1 MSETVTVKEIR
12 NTMRGLET
20 EENHAVPAV
29 AVVVVAAAAATT
41 DDENITDGATV
52 SPTKSDSREPPVQ
65 PLADTQPPTSEA
77 PQAPPQAQPP
87 PPPSS
92 HPTPPLLP
100 PAPQPGRDTSCFPD
114 RNDTQRQ
121 TPGQSGKRAKSNS
134 KLKLVRSLAVCEE
147 SSSPPFTTDL
157 PREHQDEIPIKLGQS
172 LDKEEPLTPTKNE
185 QDKSGDKQDRPEKL
199 TRKLLSRD
207 SSQEYTDSTG
217 IDLHEFLVNTLKNN
231 PRDRMMLLKLE
242 QDILDFISNNE
253 SQKRK
258 FPPMTSYHRMLL
270 HRVAA
275 YFGLDHNVDQ
285 TGKSVI
291 INKTSNTRIPDQKFS
306 EHIKDDKTDDFQKRY
321 ILKRDNSSSDRDE
334 NMMRM
339 RLKDDRR
346 SKSIEEREEEYQ
358 RARDRIFA
366 QDASAPFSH
375 FSAKLTPSISS
386 VHEHGHDG
394 FTLDKRIQED
404 DVCNS
409 TQQRRQVFRLKDGR
423 SANSRQ
429 SSSENEPKYG
439 DPRPWSSTDSDSSNR
454 NLRPAMTKASSFSGI
469 SVLLRGDSSG
479 SSKST
484 GRLSKT
490 GSESSSSIGSSTGSL
505 SRSQPPF
512 PAPPLSQSAGHSAAP
527 AAYPLLCT
535 SSSVS
540 YEVGRSGAAA
550 AAAPPPAPPPPLPL
564 PLPLPPP
571 PPPQPPPPQP
581 PSLPTSTTN
590 TTSYYLLPLE
600 AAGIPPGSI
609 LVNPHTGQP
618 FVNPDGTAVV
628 YNPALASQQGR
639 SQQSHPPPP
648 APPPP
653 SAQPVPHQHQPANH
667 LLSQPARSFQPSA
680 QPVQYSTVSYTPQLL
695 SVSPNQPYTVQDN
708 LGAQFSHM
716 GLGRQPSSESRE
728 AHTAMY
734 PASVVL
740 QAPPQQQQQQQ
751 QPAGYMV
758 APPPGQP
765 GPPYSN
771 PAPQPVNQP
780 AMQQQQQQAY
790 MQQPMQQMPACY
802 CAPGQYPLSSQQYRP
817 VGTVQFSSPHSQNI
831 APPTQQ
837 TGYQTVMPNQ
847 AQSYPQ
853 SMMAVQQPQGQ
864 NMVSG
869 QHSNMGNQM
878 QSMMVQYPS
887 MPSYQVSMP
896 QGSQAVPQQSYQQPI
911 LIPSQSNQGPMPG
924 SGVQVYYSVITPN
937 QQNSMG
943 SSVGFLPPPVSE
955 QMQFPR
961 ASSPCAPP
969 QHPTQQCSGVPP
981 PPGGGMV
988 MMQLTLP
995 HGQQPRP
1002 HSPPQWKH
1010 HKYYSL
1016 DHQRLPKSAEL
1027 SSLDTSQS
1035 SPQLGSPA
1043 TSPAQSPTP
1052 THLTNVKNLRPGLA
1066 SAPLLPQ
1073 FSRPFLP
1080 GHGDTRY
1087 PLLGQPLQYNPQIRP
1102 PLLHA
1107 PPMVPGH
1114 QLPMGMR
1121 HGGGRGR
1128 KPPRKALSTDLS
1140 VSKSGFMNSK
1150 FKIKRR

>member
-1 MSETVTVKEIR
+1 MRMSETVTVKETR

-20 EENHAVPAV
+20 EENHATPAV
-29 AVVVVAAAAATT
+29 AIIIATAATS
-41 DDENITDGATV
+41 DDNIPDGATV
-52 SPTKSDSREPPVQ
+52 SPTKSDSREPP
-65 PLADTQPPTSEA
+65 PQPPA
-77 PQAPPQAQPP
+77 DVQ
-87 PPPSS
+87 
-92 HPTPPLLP
+92 TP
-100 PAPQPGRDTSCFPD
+100 
-114 RNDTQRQ
+114 RQ

-157 PREHQDEIPIKLGQS
+157 PREHQAEIPIKLGQS
-172 LDKEEPLTPTKNE
+172 LDKEEPPTPTKNE
-185 QDKSGDKQDRPEKL
+185 QEKGGDKQDRPEKL

-366 QDASAPFSH
+366 QDA
-375 FSAKLTPSISS
+375 K
-386 VHEHGHDG
+386 
-394 FTLDKRIQED
+394 D

-429 SSSENEPKYG
+429 SSSENETKYG

-469 SVLLRGDSSG
+469 SVLLRGDSSA
-479 SSKST
+479 SSKSM

-512 PAPPLSQSAGHSAAP
+512 PAPPPSQPAGHGAAP
-527 AAYPLLCT
+527 VAYPLLCT
-535 SSSVS
+535 SSSMS

-550 AAAPPPAPPPPLPL
+550 
-564 PLPLPPP
+564 
-571 PPPQPPPPQP
+571 P

-628 YNPALASQQGR
+628 YNPGLASQQGR
-639 SQQSHPPPP
+639 SHPPPP
-648 APPPP
+648 APPPL
-653 SAQPVPHQHQPANH
+653 SAQPGPHQHQPANH
-667 LLSQPARSFQPSA
+667 LLSQPVRSFQPST

-734 PASVVL
+734 PTSVVL
-740 QAPPQQQQQQQ
+740 QAPPQQQ

-758 APPPGQP
+758 APPPGQSMA
-765 GPPYSN
+765 GPAYSN
-771 PAPQPVNQP
+771 PTPQAVNQP
-780 AMQQQQQQAY
+780 SMQQQQQQAY

-817 VGTVQFSSPHSQNI
+817 VGTVQYSGPHSQTI

-853 SMMAVQQPQGQ
+853 SMMAVQQAQGQ

-878 QSMMVQYPS
+878 QSMMVQFP
-887 MPSYQVSMP
+887 MQSYQVSMP

-924 SGVQVYYSVITPN
+924 SGVQVFYSLLTPS

-943 SSVGFLPPPVSE
+943 SAVGFLPPPGSE

-961 ASSPCAPP
+961 ASSPCAPQQH

-1035 SPQLGSPA
+1035 SPQLGSPV

-1052 THLTNVKNLRPGLA
+1052 NHLTNVKNLRPGLS

-1107 PPMVPGH
+1107 PPMIPGH
-1114 QLPMGMR
+1114 QVPMGMR

-1140 VSKSGFMNSK
+1140 VSKSVSRRVLEVTELPQTPGLCRSK
-1150 FKIKRR
+1150 GDPQDTLGHTPPPPGMTARGQW